1 MQFTKKQIDE
11 GVKDLVAALLMTAA
25 SGAGIKYTID
35 QFKKSDEPIEVKVQ
49 AAKQA
54 KEMSN
59 DIQFDKTMDTLLRQ
73 YDVEPMEKE
82 APILVKPNKHYDIT
96 PDTTS
101 EASPEVSVREFS
113 EYIIPSEIYGNSLK
127 DPSNRKFLKP
137 YKDDVGL
144 WTIGIGRL
152 IGKGSYSDMQK
163 FVAKNGSNISIDQL
177 LQMFDDDVK
186 KHINIAKN
194 KFGDQWNTFSPNLKK
209 ALVDISFRGDLLNP
223 KSKEDFN
230 FIKQIKKRDFK
241 NAAKSYLDHKEYKS
255 RVSEGGKD
263 GVVKRMNRNAKY
275 IASEGQTL
283 DLVKK

>member
-25 SGAGIKYTID
+25 SGVGIKYTID

-49 AAKQA
+49 AVKKA
-54 KEMSN
+54 KEISN
-59 DIQFDKTMDTLLRQ
+59 DIQFDKTMDTLLKQ
-73 YDVEPMEKE
+73 YDVKPLEKE
-82 APILVKPNKHYDIT
+82 APVLVKPNKRYDIT
-96 PDTTS
+96 PKI
-101 EASPEVSVREFS
+101 SPDVSVREFS
-113 EYIIPSEIYGNSLK
+113 KYIIPSEIYGNSLK

-144 WTIGIGRL
+144 WTIGIGHL
-152 IGKGSYSDMQK
+152 IGKGSYTDMQK
-163 FVAKNGSNISIDQL
+163 FAAKNGSNISIEQL
-177 LQMFDDDVK
+177 LKMFDADVN
-186 KHINIAKN
+186 KHINISKN
-194 KFGDQWNTFSPNLKK
+194 KFGNQWNTFSPKLKM
-209 ALVDISFRGDLLNP
+209 AIVDISFRGDLLNP

-230 FIKQIKKRDFK
+230 FIKQIKRGDFK

-255 RVSEGGKD
+255 RMSEGGED

-275 IASEGQTL
+275 IASEGQDL